1 MKIFVIFFNFF
12 EKLGHDYENALNF
25 LEKKRMCSQ
34 KLIRFLCFLSLSK
47 GTLQCWTPCVWTKI
61 CQISHRVSKNI
72 SKLCYFSVKILHLK
86 ESLIGQCL
94 HLLLDLLD
102 RNRKSIS
109 EGLQF
114 WILPNGI
121 LPLVSIPQHLGM
133 PQDSI
138 ILQDIHSLIEVKF
151 LISIFRY
158 SCSNN
163 LRYLSTIFF

>member
-1 MKIFVIFFNFF
+1 MTFTTLSFLAHLTY
-12 EKLGHDYENALNF
+12 LGDAL
-25 LEKKRMCSQ
+25 
-34 KLIRFLCFLSLSK
+34 IYY
-47 GTLQCWTPCVWTKI
+47 I
-61 CQISHRVSKNI
+61 I
-72 SKLCYFSVKILHLK
+72 FSVKILHLK
-86 ESLIGQCL
+86 ESLIDQCL
-94 HLLLDLLD
+94 PLLLDLLD
-102 RNRKSIS
+102 RNRKSKS

-163 LRYLSTIFF
+163 LRYLSTIFFF